1 MLLNKFFKSLEIP
14 ILEKEIKKMEED
26 QVYYKNLGKT
36 KKQALSLLQA
46 GKMLRERIKTRGGN
60 VSMGKDLEV
69 LLRWH

>member
-1 MLLNKFFKSLEIP
+1 MLNKFFKSSEIS

-36 KKQALSLLQA
+36 KKQALSLPQA
-46 GKMLRERIKTRGGN
+46 GNMLRERTKTRGGN